1 MNRIIKLFYITMLII
16 YGTFMSGCSES
27 HNSDSHDSDTN
38 SVSQE
43 AEHDHDAEHEDEA
56 EHNHDAEHDQ
66 DAEHDN
72 DAEHDHDAENDHD
85 ADHEDEAE
93 HNHDAE
99 HEADTE
105 HEHEEGNALNH
116 QEEETFSSGDEWE
129 ELIGLETTKAF
140 LRPLELTISV
150 PGRIVPNQNQIAVVS
165 PFVESSINEIFV
177 NIGDKVESNKMLL
190 CLTSPEIGMLRAEYG
205 KAKAE
210 LDIRKQNFNR
220 QLKLFGE
227 KIISRKSYQEA
238 ELEQKIAE
246 IQYNYA
252 VQKLLAIGIQNN
264 EIDNPPTGRCDDV
277 GSTIHIY
284 APISGIITSRNA
296 SIGQKVDSS
305 KQLFEIINLDNVWL
319 EADIFEKDLTKVQ
332 VGQTVKV
339 KVSSYPQNIFIGKIF
354 YIGNTLNSDTK
365 TINILVNIKNK
376 EGKLKPGMFAET
388 NIVVGEKQST
398 LVVQKEAVL
407 EDENLKIVFVR
418 EEEGYHRHVVT
429 TGIES
434 IEMVEIL
441 SGLAPGDI
449 VVTKGN
455 YQLKSKLKMS
465 DLDPHAGHS
474 H

>member
-1 MNRIIKLFYITMLII
+1 MNNLKILHVLLIVI
-16 YGTFMSGCSES
+16 VSVTYTVSCSNQS
-27 HNSDSHDSDTN
+27 NPDDHNHIHENDT
-38 SVSQE
+38 
-43 AEHDHDAEHEDEA
+43 HDHNDNNDHEQDHDEGLEHIEHEDN
-56 EHNHDAEHDQ
+56 EHNHDSDSEG
-66 DAEHDN
+66 
-72 DAEHDHDAENDHD
+72 
-85 ADHEDEAE
+85 HEETDY
-93 HNHDAE
+93 
-99 HEADTE
+99 
-105 HEHEEGNALNH
+105 EHEEGDAHNH
-116 QEEETFSSGDEWE
+116 QEEETVSSGDEWE
-129 ELIGLETTKAF
+129 ELIGLETTEAF

-165 PFVESSINEIFV
+165 PFIESSINEVFV

-210 LDIRKQNFNR
+210 LDIRRQNFKR

-252 VQKLLAIGIQNN
+252 VQKFLAIGVQNN
-264 EIDNPPTGRCDDV
+264 EIDNPPTGQCDDV
-277 GSTIHIY
+277 GSTIHIC
-284 APISGIITSRNA
+284 APISGIVTSRNA
-296 SIGQKVDSS
+296 IIGQKVDSS
-305 KQLFEIINLDNVWL
+305 TQLFEIMNLDNVWL

-339 KVSSYPQNIFIGKIF
+339 KVSSYPQNFFTGKIF

-365 TINILVNIKNK
+365 TINILVQIKNK

-388 NIVVGEKQST
+388 NIVVGEKPST
-398 LVVQKEAVL
+398 LVIPKEAVL

-418 EEEGYHRHVVT
+418 EEEEYHRHVVT

-441 SGLAPGDI
+441 SGLAPGAI

-465 DLDPHAGHS
+465 DFDPHAGHS

>member
-1 MNRIIKLFYITMLII
+1 MNRLKLLIVMI
-16 YGTFMSGCSES
+16 LYVLWGTWTTGCSD
-27 HNSDSHDSDTN
+27 NHDSDL
-38 SVSQE
+38 
-43 AEHDHDAEHEDEA
+43 HDHEHPEDVQSSKEHNEEAQEYEDSDHDHEGDDNSDHDEGHEHIEHEDND
-56 EHNHDAEHDQ
+56 HNHDSDSEGHEETDQ
-66 DAEHDN
+66 
-72 DAEHDHDAENDHD
+72 
-85 ADHEDEAE
+85 
-93 HNHDAE
+93 
-99 HEADTE
+99 
-105 HEHEEGNALNH
+105 EHEEGDAHNH
-116 QEEETFSSGDEWE
+116 QEEEAVSSGDEWE
-129 ELIGLETTKAF
+129 ELIGLETAEAF

-165 PFVESSINEIFV
+165 PFIESSINEVFV

-210 LDIRKQNFNR
+210 LDIRRQNFKR

-252 VQKLLAIGIQNN
+252 VQKFLAIGIQNN
-264 EIDNPPTGRCDDV
+264 EIDNPPTDQCDDV
-277 GSTIHIY
+277 GSTIHIC
-284 APISGIITSRNA
+284 APISGIVTSRNA

-305 KQLFEIINLDNVWL
+305 TQLFEIMNLDNVWL

-339 KVSSYPQNIFIGKIF
+339 KVSAYPQSIFTGKIF

-365 TINILVNIKNK
+365 TINILVEIDNK
-376 EGKLKPGMFAET
+376 QEKLKPGMFAET
-388 NIVVGEKQST
+388 NIVAGEKPST
-398 LVVQKEAVL
+398 LVVPKEAVL
-407 EDENLKIVFVR
+407 EDENLKVVFVR

-441 SGLAPGDI
+441 SGLAPGAI

>member
-1 MNRIIKLFYITMLII
+1 MNRLKLLIVLI
-16 YGTFMSGCSES
+16 LYVLLGTCINGCSDNHES
-27 HNSDSHDSDTN
+27 DIHDHEHSENVQSSMEHNEEASEYEDSDHVHDHEDDDNSD
-38 SVSQE
+38 
-43 AEHDHDAEHEDEA
+43 HE
-56 EHNHDAEHDQ
+56 Q
-66 DAEHDN
+66 
-72 DAEHDHDAENDHD
+72 
-85 ADHEDEAE
+85 DHEDEHE
-93 HNHDAE
+93 LIE
-99 HEADTE
+99 HEDNNHNPDSDSEGHEETD
-105 HEHEEGNALNH
+105 HEHEEGDAQDH
-116 QEEETFSSGDEWE
+116 QEEEAVSSGDEWE
-129 ELIGLETTKAF
+129 ELIGLETAEAF

-150 PGRIVPNQNQIAVVS
+150 PGQIVPNQNQVAIIS
-165 PFVESSINEIFV
+165 PFIESSINEVFV

-210 LDIRKQNFNR
+210 LDIRRQNFER

-252 VQKLLAIGIQNN
+252 IQKFLAVGVQNN
-264 EIDNPPTGRCDDV
+264 EIDNPPTDRCDDG
-277 GSTIHIY
+277 GSTIHIC
-284 APISGIITSRNA
+284 APISGIVTSRNA

-305 KQLFEIINLDNVWL
+305 TQLFEIINLDNVWL
-319 EADIFEKDLTKVQ
+319 EADIFEKDLAKLQ
-332 VGQTVKV
+332 MGQTVKV
-339 KVSSYPQNIFIGKIF
+339 KVSAYPQNIFTGKIF

-365 TINILVNIKNK
+365 TINILVEIDNK
-376 EGKLKPGMFAET
+376 QEKLKPGMFAET

-434 IEMVEIL
+434 VEMVEIL
-441 SGLAPGDI
+441 SGLAPGAI

>member
-1 MNRIIKLFYITMLII
+1 MNRLKLLIVLI
-16 YGTFMSGCSES
+16 LYVLLGTCINGCSDNHES
-27 HNSDSHDSDTN
+27 DIH
-38 SVSQE
+38 
-43 AEHDHDAEHEDEA
+43 EHEHSEDVQSSKEHNEEA
-56 EHNHDAEHDQ
+56 HEYEDLEHNHDHENG
-66 DAEHDN
+66 DN
-72 DAEHDHDAENDHD
+72 SDH
-85 ADHEDEAE
+85 E
-93 HNHDAE
+93 HNHDEGLEHTE
-99 HEADTE
+99 HEDNDHNPDSDSEGHEETD
-105 HEHEEGNALNH
+105 HEHEEGDVHNL
-116 QEEETFSSGDEWE
+116 QEEEAVSSSDEWE
-129 ELIGLETTKAF
+129 ELIGLETTEAF
-140 LRPLELTISV
+140 LRSLELTISV
-150 PGRIVPNQNQIAVVS
+150 PGLIVPNQNQIAVVS
-165 PFVESSINEIFV
+165 PFIESSINEVFV
-177 NIGDKVESNKMLL
+177 NIGDKVESNEMLL
-190 CLTSPEIGMLRAEYG
+190 CLISPEIGMLRAEYG

-210 LDIRKQNFNR
+210 LDIRSQNFKR

-246 IQYNYA
+246 IQYNYT
-252 VQKLLAIGIQNN
+252 VQKFLAIGIQNN
-264 EIDNPPTGRCDDV
+264 EIDNPLTDQCDDV
-277 GSTIHIY
+277 GSTIHIC

-296 SIGQKVDSS
+296 CIGQKVDSS
-305 KQLFEIINLDNVWL
+305 TQLFEIMNLDNVWL

-339 KVSSYPQNIFIGKIF
+339 KVSAYPQSIFTGKIF

-365 TINILVNIKNK
+365 TINILVEIDNK
-376 EGKLKPGMFAET
+376 QEKLKPGMFAET
-388 NIVVGEKQST
+388 NIVIGEKQST

-407 EDENLKIVFVR
+407 EDENLKVVFVR

-434 IEMVEIL
+434 VEMVEIL